1 MTKLP
6 GFTAEAALAESSRIY
21 VSPGGGA
28 AEAGPVEAAF
38 VNYSCCRACIRA
50 GGDCY
55 PTPHGC
61 YCF

>member
-1 MTKLP
+1 MTRMP
-6 GFTAEAALAESSRIY
+6 GFTAEASISEISRNY
-21 VSPGGGA
+21 VSAEMA
-28 AEAGPVEAAF
+28 ARAPMVEAAF
-38 VNYSCCRACIRA
+38 VNFSCCRACIRA